1 MKKIIYA
8 VILLVLAACYPGP
21 SVAAVNVRVTIP
33 MPPLIVFPAPPSV
46 IVIPETYVYFVPD
59 IEEEIFFFDGWWWR
73 PWQGRWYR
81 SRQYSSGWIY
91 YNKVPSFYATLH
103 PGWRNDYRDRH
114 WKGHP
119 WNFQPIPYHQL
130 QQNWGSWK
138 RDRHWE
144 KQQTWGVQGLQLRP
158 HSRTAE
164 PSRTVMPS
172 QRVIG
177 PVPTRS
183 QVQDV
188 RPPREVQPRPRETV
202 NPPPYRRPQPREA
215 QSSREVKPQSQ
226 PRRSREGG
234 SQGMPDR
241 GAADRPDRR

>member
-1 MKKIIYA
+1 MKKIIFG
-8 VILLVLAACYPGP
+8 VILLVLAAFYPGP
-21 SVAAVNVRVTIP
+21 SVAAVSVRLSIP
-33 MPPLIVFPAPPSV
+33 LPPLIVFPAPPSV
-46 IVIPETYVYFVPD
+46 IVVPETYVYFVPD

-81 SRQYSSGWIY
+81 SRQYSSGWVY
-91 YNKVPSFYATLH
+91 YNKVPSFYATMH

-144 KQQTWGVQGLQLRP
+144 KQQTWGVQGLKFQP

-177 PVPTRS
+177 PVQPRS
-183 QVQDV
+183 QVHDV
-188 RPPREVQPRPRETV
+188 QPPREVQPQPRKTV
-202 NPPPYRRPQPREA
+202 NPPPYRPPPREA

-226 PRRSREGG
+226 PRQSREGG
-234 SQGMPDR
+234 SQGKPDR
-241 GAADRPDRR
+241 GAAERPDRR